1 MLRITAG
8 TSPTSAPGQRRGHIG
23 SVCLI
28 EGILLIFFSAAW
40 GTVKWVDERTDSKLV
55 FFIPAGLLLTY
66 LLVNASDSLPYFVLA
81 FLTAPIITML
91 IIVGIQQGNPLFLK
105 DPNQTYVPRKRSA
118 NRLPRRDLN
127 RKLAPSY
134 VRAYDRLIGYVQ
146 TNGGEIKSRQEGIER
161 LENLGIDSA
170 EIFFSSPYVLKVL
183 GFENDS
189 AVIEENRAQ
198 DEEIIGDDWWEE
210 GHYAGKEIKPSASSG
225 GGELCG
231 HPGCDESV
239 GAFDFRCYTCRGR
252 FCPQH
257 AGRNID
263 CQECSS

>member
-1 MLRITAG
+1 M
-8 TSPTSAPGQRRGHIG
+8 
-23 SVCLI
+23 
-28 EGILLIFFSAAW
+28 LIFFSAAW
-40 GTVKWVDERTDSKLV
+40 GTAKWVDERTDSKLV

-66 LLVNASDSLPYFVLA
+66 LLVNASDSFSYFVLA
-81 FLTAPIITML
+81 FLIAPIITML

-105 DPNQTYVPRKRSA
+105 DPNQTYVPRKRPA
-118 NRLPRRDLN
+118 NRSPRRDLY

-146 TNGGEIKSRQEGIER
+146 ANGGAIKSRQEGIKR

-189 AVIEENRAQ
+189 AVIKEKRAQ
-198 DEEIIGDDWWEE
+198 DQEIIGDDWWEE
-210 GHYAGKEIKPSASSG
+210 GHYPGKEIKPSASGG

-231 HPGCDESV
+231 HPGCEVSV

-257 AGRNID
+257 VGPNID
-263 CQECSS
+263 CRGCSS

>member
-23 SVCLI
+23 CVWLI
-28 EGILLIFFSAAW
+28 EGILLVFFSAAW

-66 LLVNASDSLPYFVLA
+66 LLVNASDSLPYLVLA

-146 TNGGEIKSRQEGIER
+146 ANGGEIKSRQEGIER

-170 EIFFSSPYVLKVL
+170 EIFFSSPYVLKAL

-198 DEEIIGDDWWEE
+198 DGEIIGDDWWEE
-210 GHYAGKEIKPSASSG
+210 GHYAGKETKPSASSG

-231 HPGCDESV
+231 HPGCYESV

>member
-23 SVCLI
+23 CVWLI

-118 NRLPRRDLN
+118 NRLPRRDLS
-127 RKLAPSY
+127 RELAPSY

-146 TNGGEIKSRQEGIER
+146 ANGGEIKSRQEGIER

-198 DEEIIGDDWWEE
+198 DGEIIGDDWWEE

-239 GAFDFRCYTCRGR
+239 GAFDFWCYTCRGR

>member
-1 MLRITAG
+1 ML
-8 TSPTSAPGQRRGHIG
+8 
-23 SVCLI
+23 V
-28 EGILLIFFSAAW
+28 FFSAAW

-81 FLTAPIITML
+81 FLSAPIITML

-105 DPNQTYVPRKRSA
+105 DPNQTYVPRKMSA

-146 TNGGEIKSRQEGIER
+146 ANGGEIKSRQEGIER

-170 EIFFSSPYVLKVL
+170 EIFFSSPYVLKAL

-198 DEEIIGDDWWEE
+198 DGEIIGDDWWEE
-210 GHYAGKEIKPSASSG
+210 GHYAGKETKPSASSG

>member
-1 MLRITAG
+1 M
-8 TSPTSAPGQRRGHIG
+8 
-23 SVCLI
+23 I
-28 EGILLIFFSAAW
+28 EGILLVFFSAAW

-105 DPNQTYVPRKRSA
+105 DPNQTYVPRKMSA

-146 TNGGEIKSRQEGIER
+146 ANGGEIKSRQEGIER

-170 EIFFSSPYVLKVL
+170 EIFFSSPYVLRVL

-189 AVIEENRAQ
+189 AVTKETRSQ
-198 DEEIIGDDWWEE
+198 DGEIIGDDWWEE
-210 GHYAGKEIKPSASSG
+210 GHYAGKETKPSASSG

>member
-23 SVCLI
+23 SGWLI
-28 EGILLIFFSAAW
+28 EGILLIFFSVAW
-40 GTVKWVDERTDSKLV
+40 ATVKWVDERTDSKLV
-55 FFIPAGLLLTY
+55 FFLPAGLLLAY
-66 LLVNASDSLPYFVLA
+66 LLEDPSDSFSYFVLTA
-81 FLTAPIITML
+81 LTAPIITML

-105 DPNQTYVPRKRSA
+105 DPNQKYMKRRRPV
-118 NRLPRRDLN
+118 NRFPRRDLN

-146 TNGGEIKSRQEGIER
+146 ANGGEIKSRQEGIER
-161 LENLGIDSA
+161 LETLGIDSP

-183 GFENDS
+183 GFENGS
-189 AVIEENRAQ
+189 QVKEESGAPDQ
-198 DEEIIGDDWWEE
+198 EIIGDDWWEE
-210 GHYAGKEIKPSASSG
+210 GHYAQEETKPSASTG

-257 AGRNID
+257 VGPNID
-263 CQECSS
+263 CRGCSS

>member
-23 SVCLI
+23 CVWLI

-105 DPNQTYVPRKRSA
+105 DPNQTYVPRKRPA

-146 TNGGEIKSRQEGIER
+146 ANGGEIKSRQEGIER

-170 EIFFSSPYVLKVL
+170 EIFFSSPYVLRVL

-189 AVIEENRAQ
+189 AVTKETRSQ
-198 DEEIIGDDWWEE
+198 DGEIIGDDWWEE
-210 GHYAGKEIKPSASSG
+210 GHYAGKETKPSASSG

>member
-1 MLRITAG
+1 M
-8 TSPTSAPGQRRGHIG
+8 
-23 SVCLI
+23 I
-28 EGILLIFFSAAW
+28 EGILLVFFSAAW

-66 LLVNASDSLPYFVLA
+66 LLVNASDSLPYLVLA

-105 DPNQTYVPRKRSA
+105 DPNQTYVSRKRSA

-146 TNGGEIKSRQEGIER
+146 ANGGEIKSRQEGIER

-189 AVIEENRAQ
+189 AAIEENRAQ

>member
-1 MLRITAG
+1 M
-8 TSPTSAPGQRRGHIG
+8 
-23 SVCLI
+23 I
-28 EGILLIFFSAAW
+28 EGILLVFFSAAW

-66 LLVNASDSLPYFVLA
+66 LLVNASDSLPYLVLA

-127 RKLAPSY
+127 RKLAPSH

-146 TNGGEIKSRQEGIER
+146 ANGGEIKSRQEGIER

-170 EIFFSSPYVLKVL
+170 EIFFSSPYVLKAL

-198 DEEIIGDDWWEE
+198 DGEIIGDDWWEE
-210 GHYAGKEIKPSASSG
+210 GHYAGKETKPSASSG

-257 AGRNID
+257 VGPNID
-263 CQECSS
+263 CRGCSS

>member
-1 MLRITAG
+1 M
-8 TSPTSAPGQRRGHIG
+8 
-23 SVCLI
+23 I
-28 EGILLIFFSAAW
+28 EGILLVFFSAAW

-66 LLVNASDSLPYFVLA
+66 LLVNASDSLPYLVLA

-105 DPNQTYVPRKRSA
+105 DPNQTYVSRKRSA

-146 TNGGEIKSRQEGIER
+146 ANGGEIKSRQEGIER

>member
-1 MLRITAG
+1 ML
-8 TSPTSAPGQRRGHIG
+8 
-23 SVCLI
+23 V
-28 EGILLIFFSAAW
+28 FFSAAW

-66 LLVNASDSLPYFVLA
+66 LLVNASDSLPYLVLA

-127 RKLAPSY
+127 RKLAPSH

-146 TNGGEIKSRQEGIER
+146 ANGGEIKSRQEGIER

-170 EIFFSSPYVLKVL
+170 EIFFSSPYVLKAL

-198 DEEIIGDDWWEE
+198 DGEIIGDDWWEE
-210 GHYAGKEIKPSASSG
+210 GHYAGKETKPSASSG

>member
-1 MLRITAG
+1 M
-8 TSPTSAPGQRRGHIG
+8 
-23 SVCLI
+23 I
-28 EGILLIFFSAAW
+28 EGILLVFFSAAW

-81 FLTAPIITML
+81 FLSAPIITML

-105 DPNQTYVPRKRSA
+105 DPNQTYVPRKMSA

-146 TNGGEIKSRQEGIER
+146 ANGGEIKSRQEGIER

-170 EIFFSSPYVLKVL
+170 EIFFSSPYVLKAL

-198 DEEIIGDDWWEE
+198 DGEIIGDDWWEE
-210 GHYAGKEIKPSASSG
+210 GHYAGKETKPSASSG

-231 HPGCDESV
+231 HPGCYESV

>member
-1 MLRITAG
+1 M
-8 TSPTSAPGQRRGHIG
+8 
-23 SVCLI
+23 
-28 EGILLIFFSAAW
+28 LIFFSAAW

-66 LLVNASDSLPYFVLA
+66 LLVNASDSFSYFVLA

-105 DPNQTYVPRKRSA
+105 DPNQTYVPRKRPA

-146 TNGGEIKSRQEGIER
+146 ANGGEIKSRQEGIER

-170 EIFFSSPYVLKVL
+170 EIFFSSPYVLRVL

-189 AVIEENRAQ
+189 AVTKETRSQ
-198 DEEIIGDDWWEE
+198 DGEIIGDDWWEE
-210 GHYAGKEIKPSASSG
+210 GHYAGKETKPSASSG

>member
-1 MLRITAG
+1 M
-8 TSPTSAPGQRRGHIG
+8 
-23 SVCLI
+23 I

-91 IIVGIQQGNPLFLK
+91 IIVGIQQDNPLFLK
-105 DPNQTYVPRKRSA
+105 DPNQTYVSRKRSA

-146 TNGGEIKSRQEGIER
+146 ANGGEIKSRQEGIER

>member
-1 MLRITAG
+1 M
-8 TSPTSAPGQRRGHIG
+8 
-23 SVCLI
+23 I
-28 EGILLIFFSAAW
+28 EGILLVFFSAAW

-105 DPNQTYVPRKRSA
+105 DPNQTYVSRKRSA

-146 TNGGEIKSRQEGIER
+146 ANGGEIKSRQEGIER

>member
-1 MLRITAG
+1 M
-8 TSPTSAPGQRRGHIG
+8 
-23 SVCLI
+23 
-28 EGILLIFFSAAW
+28 
-40 GTVKWVDERTDSKLV
+40 
-55 FFIPAGLLLTY
+55 FFIPAGFLLTY

-146 TNGGEIKSRQEGIER
+146 ANGGEIKSRQEGIER